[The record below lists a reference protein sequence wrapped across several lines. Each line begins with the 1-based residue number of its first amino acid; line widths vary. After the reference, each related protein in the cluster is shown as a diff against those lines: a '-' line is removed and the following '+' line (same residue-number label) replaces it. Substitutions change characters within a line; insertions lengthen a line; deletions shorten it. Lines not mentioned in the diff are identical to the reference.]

1 MIPVGQKKFKTLDAI
16 LSVICVVFVCEAA
29 APAAAIGNSQ
39 YFWWLLMIFAFLLPY
54 GLISAELGTAYAGEG
69 GVYDWVRMAFGRRWG
84 TRTAWYYWV
93 NLPLWIASLAV
104 MFPAILNS
112 AFGLNLGPLP
122 SLAIELAFIW
132 GVAVVSLFPVCD
144 NLWILN
150 GSAVIKVLLALT
162 VGALGVYRALAV
174 GLANPVSPA
183 SLLPSLAPG
192 ELSHISV
199 ILFNFLG
206 FEIICAFS
214 GEMEEPRREIPRA
227 IIAGGLVI
235 AGIYL
240 FSAFGIEAA
249 IPLERLSADSGLIDA
264 IALMTGG
271 NGAVVGVAAAL
282 FLASLFG
289 NVASWSIGVNAVAC
303 RAAERGDMPRV
314 FARRR
319 RAGGMPLGPAL
330 MNGAVATAVVLL
342 AQLIPNEALFWSF
355 FALNM
360 VMLLLAYLPVFPA
373 FYRMRRVDPDRERPF
388 RVPGGKGLLRL
399 MTALPMALLM
409 LSVFFTVVPTRFD
422 PASLAETLP
431 ITVGSALCALIG
443 EALARSPGK
452 PGRRD

>member
-1 MIPVGQKKFKTLDAI
+1 MDAI

-54 GLISAELGTAYAGEG
+54 GLIAAELGTTYDGEG
-69 GVYDWVRMAFGRRWG
+69 GVYDWVRRAFGRRWG

-104 MFPAILNS
+104 MFPRIIGG
-112 AFGLNLGPLP
+112 AFGVGLGPAA
-122 SLAIELAFIW
+122 SLAIELAFVW
-132 GVAVVSLFPVCD
+132 SVAIISLFPVCD
-144 NLWILN
+144 SLWILN
-150 GSAVIKVLLALT
+150 GSALIKVLLALT
-162 VGALGVYRALAV
+162 VGALGVHRALAV
-174 GLANPVSPA
+174 GMANPITPG
-183 SLLPSLAPG
+183 SLLPSLRPG

-214 GEMEEPRREIPRA
+214 GDMEAPRKQIPRA
-227 IIAGGLVI
+227 IVAGGLVI

-240 FSAFGIEAA
+240 FSAFGIGVA
-249 IPLERLSADSGLIDA
+249 IPLDQLSADSGLIDA
-264 IALMTGG
+264 ISLMTGG
-271 NGAVVGVAAAL
+271 NGAVVGAAAAL

-289 NVASWSIGVNAVAC
+289 NVASWSIGVNAAAC
-303 RAAERGDMPRV
+303 RAAEQGDMPAL

-319 RAGGMPLGPAL
+319 RKGGMPLGPAV

-342 AQLIPNEALFWSF
+342 AQLIPNKALFWSF

-373 FYRMRRVDPDRERPF
+373 FYRMRRIDPDRERPF
-388 RVPGGKGLLRL
+388 RVPGGKGMLLL
-399 MTALPMALLM
+399 MTALPMVLLA

-431 ITVGSALCALIG
+431 ITVGSLLCGLIG
-443 EALARSPGK
+443 EAVARFPREPHPRG
-452 PGRRD
+452 